1 MRGRKRFGEEGK
13 EKERKERRRGKERSG
28 DDGIGEKRGRD
39 EAWSWRGKK

>member
-1 MRGRKRFGEEGK
+1 MRGRKRFGGEGK

-28 DDGIGEKRGRD
+28 DDRIGEKRERG

>member
-28 DDGIGEKRGRD
+28 DDRIGEKRERG